1 MINLILLGLP
11 GAGKGTASESIVDK
25 YHLAHISTGDM
36 FREAMANE
44 TPVGLEAKSYID
56 KGNLVPDEVTA
67 KLVEERLKQPDT
79 KNGFILDGFPRTT
92 VQAELLEDITK
103 RLEKPLTN
111 VIAID
116 VDEDVLIKRLSA
128 RYICKNCGA
137 TYNKISN
144 PTKVEGTC
152 DRCGGHEFFQREDDK
167 PEVVKNRLEVNKK
180 MNTPL
185 RDFYEEKGILSTVN
199 GEQTPEKVFKDQISS
214 NGDDWNLENGHMKID
229 ITPYEEDFMK
239 TVGDYLS
246 FQVNQLLKGE

>member
-36 FREAMANE
+36 FREAMANK

-56 KGNLVPDEVTA
+56 KGDLVPDGVTA

-92 VQAELLEDITK
+92 VQAELLEGITK

-152 DRCGGHEFFQREDDK
+152 DRFGG

-199 GEQTPEKVFKDQISS
+199 GEQTPEKVFEDIDKILSKD
-214 NGDDWNLENGHMKID
+214 
-229 ITPYEEDFMK
+229 
-239 TVGDYLS
+239 
-246 FQVNQLLKGE
+246 